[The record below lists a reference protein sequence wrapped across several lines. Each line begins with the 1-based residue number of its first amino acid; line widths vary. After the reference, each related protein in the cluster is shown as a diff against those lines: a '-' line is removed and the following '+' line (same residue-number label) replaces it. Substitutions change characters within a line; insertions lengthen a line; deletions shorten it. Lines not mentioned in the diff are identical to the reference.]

1 MNWMHAAE
9 DAAPAGIIA
18 QNGQMGCVAPA
29 GKPWLHWIKQSIEAA
44 GCTPE
49 ATVNMSEH
57 LSALDCA
64 SITSMTRTGNS

>member
-1 MNWMHAAE
+1 MLNWMHAAE

-18 QNGQMGCVAPA
+18 KNGQMSCIAPA

-49 ATVNMSEH
+49 ATVST
-57 LSALDCA
+57 SA
-64 SITSMTRTGNS
+64 